1 MQMKKKLVV
10 FAIAVAM
17 FVGAT
22 APVKAVSI
30 CDMDATTFEIWFIQ
44 QFYC

>member
-1 MQMKKKLVV
+1 MQMKKKLAVV
-10 FAIAVAM
+10 VIAAAV

-22 APVKAVSI
+22 APVSAVSI
-30 CDMDATTFEIWFIQ
+30 CDLSATTFEIWFIQ